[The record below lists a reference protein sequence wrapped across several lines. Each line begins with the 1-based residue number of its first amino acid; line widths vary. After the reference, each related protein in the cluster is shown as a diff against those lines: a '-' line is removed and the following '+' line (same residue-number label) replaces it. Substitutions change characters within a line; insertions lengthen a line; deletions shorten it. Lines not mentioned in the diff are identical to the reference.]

1 MNNKIEQK
9 KEYFKPQMTAVE
21 IEHRELLCD
30 SSGGDDSFCV
40 EFKDG

>member
-1 MNNKIEQK
+1 MNKEIDLK

-30 SSGGDDSFCV
+30 SSGGDDSVCV
-40 EFKDG
+40 ELKDD